1 MTNIV
6 VTGGAGFIGSH
17 LVDALVAQGHRVV
30 VLDNL
35 SSGRREFLA
44 DALAHIELR
53 EMDLLT
59 DPIAPHLTNVEL
71 VFHLAANPEVRV
83 GETDSHVH
91 VEQNLTVTH
100 RVLEA
105 LREAGVCDLAFTST
119 STVYG
124 EATELPTPESYGPLA
139 PISLYGASKLA
150 AEAIIA
156 GYCGTFGLRAVAYR
170 FANCVGPRSNHGVT
184 YDFVHKLRRDPA
196 RLEILGDG
204 RQRKSY
210 FHVEDCVS
218 GMLATLPR
226 DACPAD
232 GGFAA
237 INIGSADAIDVVTI
251 ADAVCEALALD
262 DVAYAFTGGVQ
273 GGRGWVGDV
282 KEMALAIDALRARG
296 WEPRYSSRDAIAA
309 TARWLRD
316 HRDH

>member
-17 LVDALVAQGHRVV
+17 LVDALVAEGHRVV

-35 SSGRREFLA
+35 SSGQREFLA
-44 DALAHIELR
+44 DSLAHIELR
-53 EMDLLT
+53 EMDLLN
-59 DPIAPHLTNVEL
+59 DPIAPHFADAEL

-105 LREAGVCDLAFTST
+105 LREAGVRDLAFTST

-124 EATELPTPESYGPLA
+124 EATELPTHETYGPLA

-156 GYCGTFGLRAVAYR
+156 GYCGTFGLRAVSYR

-218 GMLATLPR
+218 GMLAALPR

-237 INIGSADAIDVVTI
+237 FNIGSADAIDVVTV
-251 ADAVCEALALD
+251 ADAVCEALVLA

-282 KEMALAIDALRARG
+282 KEMALAIDVLRARG
-296 WEPRYSSRDAIAA
+296 WKPRYGSRDAIAA

-316 HRDH
+316 H